1 MPRFFV
7 PLLQK
12 PDAFISFNAYYL
24 NHRLTFRQHTMRK
37 ALYIAALA
45 AICIY
50 CQSCARGITPYE
62 AAHGKARCGRTIR

>member
-1 MPRFFV
+1 MPC
-7 PLLQK
+7 LQK
-12 PDAFISFNAYYL
+12 PFPFISFNPYYL
-24 NHRLTFRQHTMRK
+24 IQRLTFRHTTMRK

-45 AICIY
+45 AICMY